1 MTPTTKWRA
10 WWWVYGFILTL
21 IRLLPVAEWRREQW
35 SWRLDIWGM
44 DRFGDRRHD

>member
-1 MTPTTKWRA
+1 MTHLHRGHPCTYPAPHLHW
-10 WWWVYGFILTL
+10 
-21 IRLLPVAEWRREQW
+21 PEWRREQW